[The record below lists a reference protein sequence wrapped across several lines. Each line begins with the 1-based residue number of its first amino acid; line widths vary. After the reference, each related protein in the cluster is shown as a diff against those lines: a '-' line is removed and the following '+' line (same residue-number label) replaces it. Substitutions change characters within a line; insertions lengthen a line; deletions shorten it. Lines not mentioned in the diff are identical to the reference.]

1 VSTPLYKSAFLLG
14 KEISLGQRSSI
25 ETLEF
30 FIDRLNNYNKDLNAV
45 VAFDLDNA
53 RKKALDA
60 DKAASAGKSW
70 GALHG
75 VPVTLK
81 DAFSTKGLVT
91 TGGIPDLKTY
101 VPEESADAVQCYE
114 NAGAIIFG
122 KTNIPYFCADVQ
134 SYNEIYGTTKN
145 PWRLDR
151 TCGGSSG
158 GL

>member
-1 VSTPLYKSAFLLG
+1 MSIPLYTSAFQLG
-14 KEISLGQRSSI
+14 KEISLGQRSSV

-30 FIDRLNNYNKDLNAV
+30 FIDRLDQHNGDLNAV
-45 VAFDLDNA
+45 VALDLDIA

-60 DKAASAGKSW
+60 DKAASAGESW

-91 TGGIPDLKTY
+91 TGGIPHLKNH

-122 KTNIPYFCADVQ
+122 KTNVPYFCGDMQ
-134 SYNEIYGTTKN
+134 SYNEICGTTKN
-145 PWRLDR
+145 P
-151 TCGGSSG
+151 
-158 GL
+158 